1 MKISYN
7 ILAIARSL
15 AETLSFNE
23 THSPNLAS
31 TTQAGRSC
39 LGIPG
44 LWRLRQVI
52 DGQQNACFAKTW
64 SLASFSKNK
73 IWIYLDMVIYIY
85 IYTYI
90 IYIYIYMLLLYII
103 YIYYIVLPP
112 SYSFWVGGVGM
123 EVDFS
128 PFKRPINGWCSTGLP
143 QLPHD
148 GLRNL
153 IWDLGSIEPGGFFV
167 SINPIL
173 TRWAPTSYKWSYKP
187 YKWPYKWVTG
197 VITLLIGVIT
207 PFITSRGPTL

>member
-52 DGQQNACFAKTW
+52 NMDNKMLVLQKPDLWLHFRKTK
-64 SLASFSKNK
+64 SGY
-73 IWIYLDMVIYIY
+73 IWIWWYIY
-85 IYTYI
+85 ISICYYCI
-90 IYIYIYMLLLYII
+90 LYILYCI
-103 YIYYIVLPP
+103 TSLY

-128 PFKRPINGWCSTGLP
+128 PFKHPINGWEISTGLP

-153 IWDLGSIEPGGFFV
+153 IWDL
-167 SINPIL
+167 
-173 TRWAPTSYKWSYKP
+173 
-187 YKWPYKWVTG
+187 
-197 VITLLIGVIT
+197 
-207 PFITSRGPTL
+207 